1 MQRQLADLGPTITSL
16 ANEKVKYA
24 RTLDRRRV
32 RHKERRFIIEGIRLL
47 EDALKAGCVPASV
60 FFVPGLEDS
69 SRAANLLREAAA
81 LTSEVYPVAPH
92 IIESLTDTVTPQ
104 GLLAVLPFP
113 ALVPRKDD
121 LLLVLDGVQDP
132 GNLGTLLRSAE
143 AAGVDQ
149 VICTPRTVDAFN
161 PKVVRAGA
169 GAHFR
174 LPLGDLDWPQV
185 RDRAAGKAVR
195 LAEEGNSLAYYQVDW
210 CQPAVLIVS
219 NEGAG
224 PGREARALAAE
235 RVAVPMHGGTESLN
249 VAVAASIILF
259 EAARQRATARSIDPP
274 LLLRSR

>member
-113 ALVPRKDD
+113 
-121 LLLVLDGVQDP
+121 
-132 GNLGTLLRSAE
+132 RS
-143 AAGVDQ
+143 
-149 VICTPRTVDAFN
+149 
-161 PKVVRAGA
+161 
-169 GAHFR
+169 
-174 LPLGDLDWPQV
+174 
-185 RDRAAGKAVR
+185 
-195 LAEEGNSLAYYQVDW
+195 SLAKTTCCW
-210 CQPAVLIVS
+210 CWMASRIPATW
-219 NEGAG
+219 
-224 PGREARALAAE
+224 GRCCGRRKRREWTR
-235 RVAVPMHGGTESLN
+235 
-249 VAVAASIILF
+249 
-259 EAARQRATARSIDPP
+259 
-274 LLLRSR
+274 